1 VTDSLSGWVLDVA
14 ALVAFADRTRYAEA
28 ALATATHRGLTLLV
42 PLPAL
47 SLAYD
52 ARPHHIADPPLA
64 ALLGHPLALPMS
76 PSDVP
81 PDLMAKLTEI
91 SGGDQIAAHVAYLA
105 DSRDWPVLTD
115 RGELLQRIRPG
126 LTIFPA

>member
-1 VTDSLSGWVLDVA
+1 MPDAKAAAEAAVIAEGAGNARKAPRLIHRPAVTDPLSGWVLDVA

-52 ARPHHIADPPLA
+52 ARPHHVAGPAWPRFSSTR
-64 ALLGHPLALPMS
+64 S
-76 PSDVP
+76 PCP
-81 PDLMAKLTEI
+81 
-91 SGGDQIAAHVAYLA
+91 
-105 DSRDWPVLTD
+105 
-115 RGELLQRIRPG
+115 
-126 LTIFPA
+126 